1 MGFVKEIDNRGL
13 PCPEPVLNT
22 KRAMDELREEDST
35 LISIVDNAGAK
46 ENILRYVKNAGGWS
60 AHAEKREGA
69 YYIRLERSGAA
80 EPAPRQEGLES
91 AQCIESRPPV
101 FLITTNTLGSGSEE
115 LGKILMRSFIAT
127 LKEGPVYPER
137 VMLLNT
143 GVYLA
148 VEGSPVL
155 EDLIYLEERGV
166 EVFSCGTCLDY
177 FNLKDKLK
185 VGRVTNMFATVES
198 LLKVPGCVSI

>member
-1 MGFVKEIDNRGL
+1 
-13 PCPEPVLNT
+13 
-22 KRAMDELREEDST
+22 
-35 LISIVDNAGAK
+35 
-46 ENILRYVKNAGGWS
+46 
-60 AHAEKREGA
+60 
-69 YYIRLERSGAA
+69 
-80 EPAPRQEGLES
+80 
-91 AQCIESRPPV
+91 
-101 FLITTNTLGSGSEE
+101 
-115 LGKILMRSFIAT
+115 MRSFIAT

-166 EVFSCGTCLDY
+166 EVFSCGTCLAY
-177 FNLKDKLK
+177 FNIRDKLK
-185 VGRVTNMFATVES
+185 VGRVTNMYDTVES

>member
-1 MGFVKEIDNRGL
+1 MVR
-13 PCPEPVLNT
+13 PC
-22 KRAMDELREEDST
+22 
-35 LISIVDNAGAK
+35 G
-46 ENILRYVKNAGGWS
+46 
-60 AHAEKREGA
+60 KRENA

-80 EPAPRQEGLES
+80 EAAPQQEGLES
-91 AQCIESRPPV
+91 TQCTESRPPI
-101 FLITTNTLGSGSEE
+101 FLITTNTLGSGNEE
-115 LGKILMRSFIAT
+115 LWKILLRSFIAT
-127 LKEGPVYPER
+127 LKEGPVYLER

-148 VEGSPVL
+148 VEESPVL

-185 VGRVTNMFATVES
+185 VGRVTNMYDTVES
-198 LLKVPGCVSI
+198 MLKVPGCVSL